1 MNEFLASDIKF
12 LKGVGS
18 TRAEVL
24 QKELGIFCFADLINY
39 YPFRYVDRSKFYK
52 ISEIET
58 DTSYI
63 QLKGRIKHIEEVGAL
78 KKKRLVASFSDGQ
91 QEIDLLWFKGINW
104 IKKTLK
110 INAEIVIFGKPNHYK
125 GSINFSHPEIDT
137 IENRLKSAPLEAVYH
152 TSEMMK
158 TRRIETKVIRQII
171 KNALNHERYAIP
183 EIFSDQFC
191 KKYKLIP
198 RKKAFQYI
206 HQPPSQRHIEAAQYR
221 FKFEELFFLQFPF
234 IQKKINRKK
243 VNHGIAFEKKEI
255 HYNTFLDQHLAFDL
269 TNAQK
274 KVLGEISSDLYS
286 GKQMNRLLQGDVG
299 SGKTIVAFLTMLRA
313 IDNNY
318 QASLMAPT
326 EILAIQHYIGLKELA
341 DKINIQIGLLT
352 GSTPK
357 KERIELHEK
366 LLSGDIKLKVLD
378 FVKEQIIKGRQA
390 YIVYPLIE
398 ESEKLHYKDLNNG
411 YDELLLSFPR
421 PKYQVEMLHGK
432 MKPNDK
438 EAKMKDFA
446 EGKTHILVSTTVI
459 EVGINVPNASIMI
472 IESAEKFGLSQL
484 HQLRGRVGR
493 GDEQSY
499 CILLSSKKLSNNAK
513 TRLQA
518 MVQTSS
524 GFELSEIDMQLRGFG
539 DIAGTRQSGLDQ
551 LKLASLNTDSSI
563 AEKAREAAIEILSE
577 DPKLS
582 NYQSLYLFMKDR
594 QGYIDWEN
602 IA

>member
-24 QKELGIFCFADLINY
+24 QKELGVFCFADLLNF

-63 QLKGRIKHIEEVGAL
+63 QLRGRIKHIEEVGTL

-104 IKKTLK
+104 IKKIIK
-110 INAEIVIFGKPNHYK
+110 INEEIVIFGKPNHYK
-125 GSINFSHPEIDT
+125 GSVNFSHPEIDT

-171 KNALNHERYAIP
+171 KNALYHERYAIP

-198 RKKAFQYI
+198 RNKAFQYI

-234 IQKKINRKK
+234 IRKKINRKE
-243 VNHGIAFEKKEI
+243 VNHGIAFEKKET
-255 HYNTFLDQHLAFDL
+255 HYNTFLDHHLAFNL

-274 KVLGEISSDLYS
+274 KVLSEISSDLYS

-299 SGKTIVAFLTMLRA
+299 SGKTIVAFLTVLRA

-341 DKINIQIGLLT
+341 DKINIHIGLLT

-366 LLSGDIKLKVLD
+366 LLSGDIKLL
-378 FVKEQIIKGRQA
+378 IGTHA
-390 YIVYPLIE
+390 LIE
-398 ESEKLHYKDLNNG
+398 DNV
-411 YDELLLSFPR
+411 SF
-421 PKYQVEMLHGK
+421 
-432 MKPNDK
+432 
-438 EAKMKDFA
+438 
-446 EGKTHILVSTTVI
+446 
-459 EVGINVPNASIMI
+459 
-472 IESAEKFGLSQL
+472 
-484 HQLRGRVGR
+484 
-493 GDEQSY
+493 
-499 CILLSSKKLSNNAK
+499 KKL
-513 TRLQA
+513 
-518 MVQTSS
+518 
-524 GFELSEIDMQLRGFG
+524 
-539 DIAGTRQSGLDQ
+539 GTCNHR
-551 LKLASLNTDSSI
+551 
-563 AEKAREAAIEILSE
+563 
-577 DPKLS
+577 
-582 NYQSLYLFMKDR
+582 
-594 QGYIDWEN
+594 
-602 IA
+602 